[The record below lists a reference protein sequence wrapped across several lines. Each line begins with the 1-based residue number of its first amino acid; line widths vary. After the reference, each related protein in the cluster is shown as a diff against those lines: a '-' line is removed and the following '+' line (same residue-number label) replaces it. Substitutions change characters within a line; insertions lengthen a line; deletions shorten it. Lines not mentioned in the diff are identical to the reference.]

1 MWLKLVA
8 SEWSYLRRLPSFY
21 IVSALFFLLAFL
33 AMTIDNVQI
42 AVGGPN
48 ILQNG
53 PWFLAIAMVVF
64 SLFGMFVVANFVGN
78 TATRDVSC
86 RMDGIILATPVPRGA
101 YLWGRLT
108 GAYLIT
114 MLVFCA
120 IPLGLLLGSLMP
132 WVDAERFGPTVI
144 AYYVWPVVVLV
155 APSLLFCAVLFYALA
170 MFSRSMMGM
179 YLGVVAFF
187 VLYLISGG
195 LLSEPEHRTI
205 AALVDPFASSAY
217 MELTRYWT
225 AIERN
230 TEIVSF
236 DGVLLYNR
244 LLWLGLAALII
255 GVCQFTLDPRRPL
268 TGRSARK
275 RQKQLQQNTVSAA
288 SFSSI
293 SAAVQLDLP
302 QVQQQRGFTSWWPQL
317 VRQTRFEVSQIAKS
331 APFIILLL
339 ITMIMLGAALLL
351 EANTAY
357 GTASWPFTRLMVDE
371 VMNATSLL
379 ALVVVTYYS
388 AESVWRERQSGMG
401 DIVDATPA
409 HSSVFFL
416 SKLAGLLVV
425 LVGLCLAAVVVTVLY
440 QLSKGMAYLELG
452 QYALRL
458 GLWYV
463 LPMLMTA
470 VLAIFVQVLSP
481 NKFAGIGIMVVF
493 IIVQMTLSSIGLEHN
508 MYSFS
513 ASPGHMYSDINGYG
527 HYLTPQLWYMLYWGG
542 LTLVL
547 AVLAYTL
554 WRRGSEA
561 SLKDR
566 SQRLLSKLGWS
577 GGAMVSAGLLAFV
590 IAGTVIVHNTRV
602 LNEFTPSKQRM
613 DLSAEYEKEL
623 RPYHDMAVPSITA
636 VELEVELYPQ
646 QRSAV
651 AVGEYSLQNQTEEP
665 IERLLVQLP
674 QHGSRASNAEIQV
687 DGAQVGNL
695 DPRFNSQWV
704 EFDTPFAP
712 GDQTRMSFRVE
723 RTNQGF
729 VDSGND
735 LSLLHNGTFINNY
748 QLLPALGYQASAE
761 LQDRHERRKRDLP
774 ARHPLPDLDDEA
786 QNRINAFTG
795 HTHYIDFNVL
805 VSTDLGQTAIAPGY
819 LTEQWEDGERAY
831 FRYAMDAPILN
842 FFNLMSADLEITEDE
857 HNGVAISV
865 YHHARHD
872 MNVPRM
878 IDGVKDSLDYF
889 NANFSPYQH
898 RQLRIIEFPYRS
910 FAQAFPNTV
919 PFSEN
924 MGFALDLRDE
934 ESIDFAY
941 YVTAHEVAHQWFAH
955 QITPGNVQGG
965 QVLSETLS
973 QYGALMVMERTYG
986 KEAMRRFLKRELDRY
1001 LSARSF
1007 DVIGESPLYQVESQ
1021 AYIYYQKGSLVMYAL
1036 RDYLGEDAVNTA
1048 LRNLIDEFQYEH
1060 QPYPNT
1066 RDLIRLLREQAT
1078 DEQQVLITDMFERI
1092 VLFEL
1097 QTTDAELTE
1106 LDNGRWQLSLTI
1118 DAQKLEADSM
1128 GQEEAVDF
1136 TQSFDIGA
1144 LRTHPDQI
1152 SNADDVLYLQKH
1164 QISRGENQI
1173 LIELDERPAF
1183 AGIDPFVKLISR
1195 DVSQNVRAVR

>member
-42 AVGGPN
+42 AIGGPN
-48 ILQNG
+48 VMQNG

-64 SLFGMFVVANFVGN
+64 SIFGMFVVANFVGN

-101 YLWGRLT
+101 YLWGRMT

-144 AYYVWPVVVLV
+144 AYYLWPLVVLV
-155 APSLLFCAVLFYALA
+155 APTLLFCAVLFYALA
-170 MFSRSMMGM
+170 MASRSMMGM

-187 VLYLISGG
+187 VLYLISGS

-217 MELTRYWT
+217 TELTRYWT

-230 TEIVSF
+230 TQIVSF
-236 DGVLLYNR
+236 EGVLLYNR
-244 LLWLGLAALII
+244 LLWLGLAALIMVI
-255 GVCQFTLDPRRPL
+255 CQFTLDPRRPL

-275 RQKQLQQNTVSAA
+275 RQKQLQQNTSPVPSPAAA
-288 SFSSI
+288 S
-293 SAAVQLDLP
+293 VQLELP
-302 QVQQQRGFTSWWPQL
+302 RVQQQSGFTSWWPQL
-317 VRQTRFEVSQIAKS
+317 VRQTRFEVSQIVKS
-331 APFIILLL
+331 APFVILLM
-339 ITMIMLGAALLL
+339 ITMVMLGTALMFD
-351 EANTAY
+351 ANTTY
-357 GTASWPFTRLMVDE
+357 GTANWPFTRLMVNE
-371 VMNATSLL
+371 VINATSLL
-379 ALVVVTYYS
+379 AMVVVIYYS

-401 DIVDATPA
+401 DIVDATPT

-440 QLSKGMAYLELG
+440 QLSKGMTQLELG

-463 LPMLMTA
+463 LPLLMTA
-470 VLAIFVQVLSP
+470 VLAVFVQVLSP

-493 IIVQMTLSSIGLEHN
+493 IIAQLTLSAVGLEHN

-513 ASPGHMYSDINGYG
+513 ASPAHMYSDINGYG
-527 HYLTPQLWYMLYWGG
+527 HYIAPQLWYMLYWGG

-561 SLKDR
+561 RLKDR
-566 SQRLLSKLGWS
+566 SQHLLAKLGWS
-577 GGAMVSAGLLAFV
+577 GGSMISAGLLAFI

-602 LNEFTPSKQRM
+602 LNEFTPSKHAM
-613 DLSAEYEKEL
+613 DLRAEYEKEL
-623 RPYHDMAVPSITA
+623 RQYHDIAVPSITA
-636 VELEVELYPQ
+636 VDLEVELFPQ

-651 AVGEYSLQNQTEEP
+651 AVGDYVLENQSDQP
-665 IERLLVQLP
+665 IARVLVQLP
-674 QHGSRASNAEIQV
+674 QHGSRASNTEIQV
-687 DGAQVGNL
+687 DGAHIGEV
-695 DPRFNSQWV
+695 DARFNTQWL
-704 EFDTPFAP
+704 EFDEPLAP
-712 GDQTRMSFRVE
+712 GDETRMSFRVE

-729 VDSGND
+729 VDKNDD
-735 LSLLHNGTFINNY
+735 LSLLYNGTFINNGA
-748 QLLPALGYQASAE
+748 LLPTLGYQARAE

-786 QNRINAFTG
+786 QNRVNAFTG
-795 HTHYIDFNVL
+795 DTHYIDFNVL
-805 VSTDLGQTAIAPGY
+805 VSTELGQTAIAPGY
-819 LTEQWEDGERAY
+819 LTEQWDEGERAY

-842 FFNLMSADLEITEDE
+842 FFNLMSADLDVTEDQHE
-857 HNGVAISV
+857 GVAISV
-865 YHHARHD
+865 YHHVRHD
-872 MNVPRM
+872 MNVSRM
-878 IDGVKDSLDYF
+878 IAGVKDSLDYF
-889 NANFSPYQH
+889 STHFGPYQH

-934 ESIDFAY
+934 DDIDFAY

-973 QYGALMVMERTYG
+973 QYAALMVMENTYG
-986 KEAMRRFLKRELDRY
+986 EQAMRRFLKRELDRY

-1007 DVIGESPLYQVESQ
+1007 DVIGESPLYRVESQ

-1036 RDYLGEDAVNTA
+1036 RDYLGEEAVNTA
-1048 LRNLIDEFQYEH
+1048 LRNLINEFQYQH
-1060 QPYPNT
+1060 SPYPNT
-1066 RDLIRLLREQAT
+1066 RDLIRVLREQAT

-1092 VLFEL
+1092 ILFDL

-1118 DAQKLEADSM
+1118 EAQKLEADSM
-1128 GQEEAVDF
+1128 GQEESVDF

-1144 LRTHPDQI
+1144 LRAHPDQI
-1152 SNADDVLYLQKH
+1152 SDADDVLYLQKH
-1164 QISRGENQI
+1164 PISQGENQI
-1173 LIELDERPAF
+1173 VIELDERPAF

-1195 DVSQNVRAVR
+1195 DVSQNVRSVR

>member
-33 AMTIDNVQI
+33 AMTVDNVQI
-42 AVGGPN
+42 AIGGPN
-48 ILQNG
+48 VMQNG
-53 PWFLAIAMVVF
+53 PWYLAIAMVVF
-64 SLFGMFVVANFVGN
+64 SIFGMFVVANFVGN
-78 TATRDVSC
+78 TATRDVTC
-86 RMDGIILATPVPRGA
+86 RMDGIILATPVSRGA

-144 AYYVWPVVVLV
+144 AYYIWPVVVLV
-155 APSLLFCAVLFYALA
+155 APSLFFCAVLFYALA

-187 VLYLISGG
+187 VLYLISGS
-195 LLSEPEHRTI
+195 LLSEPEYRTI
-205 AALVDPFASSAY
+205 GALADPFASSAY

-255 GVCQFTLDPRRPL
+255 LVCQFTLDPRRPL

-275 RQKQLQQNTVSAA
+275 RQKQLQPESAPALTGVSA
-288 SFSSI
+288 S
-293 SAAVQLDLP
+293 VQLDLP
-302 QVQQQRGFTSWWPQL
+302 NVHQQRGFSSWLPQL
-317 VRQTRFEVSQIAKS
+317 VRQTRFEVSQIVKS
-331 APFIILLL
+331 APFVILLL
-339 ITMIMLGAALLL
+339 ITMVMLGSALLL
-351 EANTAY
+351 GTNTTY
-357 GTASWPFTRLMVDE
+357 GTANWPFTRLMVDE

-379 ALVVVTYYS
+379 AMIVVIYYS

-401 DIVDATPA
+401 DIVDATPT

-425 LVGLCLAAVVVTVLY
+425 LVGLCLAAVVVTVLF
-440 QLSKGMAYLELG
+440 QLSKGITHLELG

-458 GLWYV
+458 GLWYL

-493 IIVQMTLSSIGLEHN
+493 MILLLTLNALGLEHN
-508 MYSFS
+508 MYAFS
-513 ASPGHMYSDINGYG
+513 GAPTHLYSDINGYG
-527 HYLTPQLWYMLYWGG
+527 HYIAPQLWYMLYWGG

-554 WRRGSEA
+554 WRRGAEA
-561 SLKDR
+561 RLKDR
-566 SQRLLSKLGWS
+566 SRHLLSKLGWS

-590 IAGTVIVHNTRV
+590 IAGTVIVHNTRI
-602 LNEFTPSKQRM
+602 LNEFTPSKQGM
-613 DLSAEYEKEL
+613 DVRAEYEKEL
-623 RPYHDMAVPSITA
+623 RPYHNLAVPSITA
-636 VELEVELYPQ
+636 VDLEVELYPQ

-651 AVGEYSLQNQTEEP
+651 AVGEFVLQNQTDEP
-665 IERLLVQLP
+665 IARMLVQLP
-674 QHGSRASNAEIQV
+674 QHSSRASSAEV
-687 DGAQVGNL
+687 RVEGARMS
-695 DPRFNSQWV
+695 DIDSRFNTQWA
-704 EFDTPFAP
+704 EFDTPLAP
-712 GDQTRMSFRVE
+712 GDETRMSFRVE

-729 VDSGND
+729 VDRGAD
-735 LSLLHNGTFINNY
+735 VSLLHNGTFINNFE
-748 QLLPALGYQASAE
+748 LLPALGYQARAE

-805 VSTDLGQTAIAPGY
+805 VSTELGQTAIAPGY
-819 LTEQWEDGERAY
+819 LTEQWDEGERAY

-842 FFNLMSADLEITEDE
+842 FFNLMSADLEVTEDE
-857 HNGVAISV
+857 HDGVAISV

-872 MNVPRM
+872 MNVGRM

-889 NANFSPYQH
+889 NVNFGPYQH

-973 QYGALMVMERTYG
+973 QYGALMVMEHSYG
-986 KEAMRRFLKRELDRY
+986 EEAMRRFLKRELDRY

-1007 DVIGESPLYQVESQ
+1007 DVIGESPLYRVESQ

-1036 RDYLGEDAVNTA
+1036 RDYLGEEAVNTA
-1048 LRNLIDEFQYEH
+1048 LRNLIDEFQYAH

-1092 VLFEL
+1092 VLFDL
-1097 QTTDAELTE
+1097 QTTDAEMTE

-1118 DAQKLEADSM
+1118 EAQKLEADSM
-1128 GQEEAVDF
+1128 GQEESVDF

-1144 LRTHPDQI
+1144 LRAHPDNI
-1152 SNADDVLYLQKH
+1152 NEADEVLYLEKH
-1164 QISRGENQI
+1164 QISRGTNNI
-1173 LIELDERPAF
+1173 VIELDERPAF

-1195 DVSQNVRAVR
+1195 DVSRNVRAVR